1 MFTKQL
7 LCALFQLQGL
17 SLWSKT
23 PFLTGGGGG
32 AFKADGEPDIKYMN
46 GTNKYRIT
54 VVVSA
59 SCAPGLAQHWH
70 RTSGR

>member
-32 AFKADGEPDIKYMN
+32 GVGGPLRLMGNQILN
-46 GTNKYRIT
+46 T
-54 VVVSA
+54 
-59 SCAPGLAQHWH
+59 
-70 RTSGR
+70 